1 MLFVICHFLNEKG
14 IPYIRLDRHTLSK
27 GISYIK
33 LDRHTLSVLS
43 IYLNLG
49 ALFELDKK
57 VIITNCVC
65 KLVFKNK

>member
-14 IPYIRLDRHTLSK
+14 IV
-27 GISYIK
+27 SYIK
-33 LDRHTLSVLS
+33 LDRHTLSVLR

-49 ALFELDKK
+49 ALFELVIRDKK
-57 VIITNCVC
+57 VIITNCVF